1 MKMKE
6 ILNQKLAFDNQWVR
20 ENPESAA
27 DMLEILLHERE
38 LDRDY
43 IKVLENRNEIMRE
56 ANLLLKAIIENYKN
70 KNIDSE

>member
-6 ILNQKLAFDNQWVR
+6 ILNQKLAFDTKWVR

-27 DMLEILLHERE
+27 DMLEILIHERE

-43 IKVLENRNEIMRE
+43 IKVLEIRNEIMRE

-70 KNIDSE
+70 KNIDNE